1 MVPVAAPMYSTFL
14 AIKMAVSLYICLIA
28 CILPHCIEAQGV
40 DLTLVP
46 RASGSDV
53 VNAVVSKIEAS
64 HIFPTDHRLLR
75 RIAYVES
82 KDGEDQNTY
91 RQGYFGGIWQMD
103 RLAFADT
110 LDTSSHPALVNKFA
124 AIEESFGIDWRQVV
138 WEDLLRPLY
147 SGLAARL
154 FLSNIAATI
163 PLAGNTEEQ
172 AAYWKTHYN
181 TEQGAGTQER
191 FIDDVMTL
199 ERLEGILI
207 NNAKQATNRIIIIET
222 CGLYYLGFVSH
233 KSVRQ

>member
-1 MVPVAAPMYSTFL
+1 M
-14 AIKMAVSLYICLIA
+14 
-28 CILPHCIEAQGV
+28 

-46 RASGSDV
+46 RANGSNV

-82 KDGEDQNTY
+82 KDGENRNTY

-103 RLAFADT
+103 EVAFNDT
-110 LDTSSHPALVNKFA
+110 LDTASHPALVNRFA
-124 AIEESFGIDWRQVV
+124 AIKKSFGIDWRQVV
-138 WEDLLRPLY
+138 WEDLLKPLY

-163 PLAGNTEEQ
+163 PLAGNIEEQ
-172 AAYWKTHYN
+172 ADYWKKYYN

-207 NNAKQATNRIIIIET
+207 NNAKRVTNWIIIIET

-233 KSVRQ
+233 KSMRQ